1 MWKRLIEMLRK
12 ELIQVL
18 RDPRSRILLIGPP
31 LLQTLIFGY
40 AATLDIRHVPIAV
53 VDYENT
59 QESRDL
65 ISRFANSRYF
75 DVRAHLASHND
86 IQPIIDRGEV
96 LAVVQINS
104 GFTEDLR
111 KGQTAQVQAIVD
123 SSNSNTALVSIGYI
137 NQVAASFGAE
147 YQRQRMNALSPE
159 LASMVPTIAL
169 HTRPWYNP
177 DLSSTWFFVPGVIGN
192 ILLVVVLMLTAF
204 AVVRER
210 EIGTLEQ
217 IMVTPI
223 TRFEFIAGKTIP
235 FFLVGLLNLTL
246 ISLTG
251 ILWFRVPLRGSIFVL
266 FTGSVIFLLCSLG
279 IGLLISTIS
288 KTQQQA
294 MITGFFFIMPAIVL
308 SGFGSPIASMPRWLQ
323 YATLVDPLRYYMV
336 ILRSVYLKG
345 VGFSVLWPQMASMLV
360 LGAAIF
366 GIAVLRFS
374 KSLD

>member
-1 MWKRLIEMLRK
+1 MLRK

-18 RDPRSRILLIGPP
+18 RDPRMRFLLIVPP
-31 LLQTLIFGY
+31 LVQTLIFGY
-40 AATLDIRHVPIAV
+40 AANLDVQHVPIAI

-65 ISRFANSRYF
+65 VSRFANSRYF
-75 DVRAHLASHND
+75 DVRAHLANRTD
-86 IQPIIDRGEV
+86 IQTLIDRGDV
-96 LAVVQINS
+96 LAAVQINS

-111 KGQTAQVQAIVD
+111 KGQTARVQAIVD

-137 NQVAASFGAE
+137 NQVAASFAAE
-147 YQRQRMNALSPE
+147 YQRQRLNSLSPD
-159 LASMVPTIAL
+159 LAILVPTVTL

-177 DLSSTWFFVPGVIGN
+177 DLRSSWFFVPGVIGN
-192 ILLVVVLMLTAF
+192 ILMVVVLMLTAF

-223 TRFEFIAGKTIP
+223 SRFEFIVGKTVP
-235 FFLVGLLNLTL
+235 FFLVGLLDVTL

-251 ILWFRVPLRGSIFVL
+251 ILWFRVPMNGSVLVLLGGTVL
-266 FTGSVIFLLCSLG
+266 FLFCALG
-279 IGLLISTIS
+279 IGLLISTVS
-288 KTQQQA
+288 RTQQQA
-294 MITGFFFIMPAIVL
+294 LITGFFFIMPAIVL

-323 YATLVDPLRYYMV
+323 YATLADPLRYYMI

-345 VGFSVLWPQMASMLV
+345 VGFDVLWPQMAALLV
-360 LGAAIF
+360 LGTTIF
-366 GIAVLRFS
+366 SIAVLRFS